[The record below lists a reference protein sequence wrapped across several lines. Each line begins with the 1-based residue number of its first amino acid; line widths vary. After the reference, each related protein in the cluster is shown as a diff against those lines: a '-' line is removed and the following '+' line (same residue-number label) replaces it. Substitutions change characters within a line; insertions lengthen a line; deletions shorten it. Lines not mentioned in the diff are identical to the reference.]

1 VRLAQLE
8 EAELSCRH
16 AIALKPDFAEAHNN
30 LGNALNELGQPEAAL
45 ANFNRAISLKTTFPA
60 ARLNRSVLSLLRGD
74 FEQGWI
80 DYEWRWTGVA
90 RLRKDSRAFVQPLWL
105 GEEAIAGK
113 RVLLYSEQGLGD
125 TLQFC
130 RYVKLV
136 ADLGAT
142 VIFEVQKRLMSVL
155 ANLEGV
161 SQIVA
166 RGDALPD
173 FELRCPL
180 MSLPLAFKTN
190 LATIPSAAKYLI
202 ADATKTAQWQ
212 AKLGA
217 RSAARIG
224 LVWRGNP
231 KNKNDYKRSI
241 GLADLIRHLPAGPL
255 YVSLHKDVSETDRQ
269 LLQSSQI
276 LQFDDDM
283 DFSGTAALCECLD
296 LVISVDT
303 SLAHLS
309 GALGK
314 NTWILL
320 PFVPDWRWLLDRA
333 DSPWYPSVRLYRQ
346 DRRGDWSCVLERM
359 QADLIRAFDIR
370 Q

>member
-1 VRLAQLE
+1 
-8 EAELSCRH
+8 
-16 AIALKPDFAEAHNN
+16 
-30 LGNALNELGQPEAAL
+30 
-45 ANFNRAISLKTTFPA
+45 
-60 ARLNRSVLSLLRGD
+60 
-74 FEQGWI
+74 
-80 DYEWRWTGVA
+80 
-90 RLRKDSRAFVQPLWL
+90 
-105 GEEAIAGK
+105 
-113 RVLLYSEQGLGD
+113 
-125 TLQFC
+125 
-130 RYVKLV
+130 
-136 ADLGAT
+136 
-142 VIFEVQKRLMSVL
+142 M
-155 ANLEGV
+155 
-161 SQIVA
+161 
-166 RGDALPD
+166 
-173 FELRCPL
+173 
-180 MSLPLAFKTN
+180 
-190 LATIPSAAKYLI
+190 
-202 ADATKTAQWQ
+202 
-212 AKLGA
+212 
-217 RSAARIG
+217 
-224 LVWRGNP
+224 
-231 KNKNDYKRSI
+231 
-241 GLADLIRHLPAGPL
+241 IRHLPAGPL